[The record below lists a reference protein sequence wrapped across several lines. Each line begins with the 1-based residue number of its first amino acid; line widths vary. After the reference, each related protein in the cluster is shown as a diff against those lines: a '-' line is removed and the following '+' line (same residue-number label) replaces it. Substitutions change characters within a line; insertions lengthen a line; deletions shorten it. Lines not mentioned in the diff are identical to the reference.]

1 MKIKIIIMLI
11 FFNISAFATT
21 HKIAVIV
28 GNHVITDYDLDQKIR
43 FMMFTQGIDPVQN
56 KPSTLYGYFL
66 NPIIDNDLLTSR
78 IKETGG
84 SVSPQDIE
92 LGMQYMAQTRKTTVE
107 NLINK
112 AIIEYGMTKE
122 SFASCIKD
130 DMIMQVM
137 FLSPLGNDVKI
148 SDDEVNEEAKKES
161 IKLDDKEGIQRIKN
175 MLMQK
180 AIGQK
185 AKQIIQGL
193 RQSTFIEIK
202 R

>member
-1 MKIKIIIMLI
+1 MLI
-11 FFNISAFATT
+11 FFNISASAIT

-78 IKETGG
+78 IKQTGG
-84 SVSPQDIE
+84 SVSQQDIE
-92 LGMQYMAQTRKTTVE
+92 LGMQYMAQIRKTTVE

-112 AIIEYGMTKE
+112 ATIEYGMTKE
-122 SFASCIKD
+122 SFTSCVKD

-137 FLSPLGNDVKI
+137 FLSPLGNDIKI

-161 IKLDDKEGIQRIKN
+161 IKLDDKEGIQTIKN

>member
-1 MKIKIIIMLI
+1 M
-11 FFNISAFATT
+11 
-21 HKIAVIV
+21 
-28 GNHVITDYDLDQKIR
+28 
-43 FMMFTQGIDPVQN
+43 
-56 KPSTLYGYFL
+56 TLFPIYYHENTYFL

-78 IKETGG
+78 IKQTGG
-84 SVSPQDIE
+84 SVSQQDIE
-92 LGMQYMAQTRKTTVE
+92 LGMQYMAQIRKTTVE

-112 AIIEYGMTKE
+112 ATIEYGMTKE
-122 SFASCIKD
+122 SFTSCVKD

-137 FLSPLGNDVKI
+137 FLSPLGNDIKI

-161 IKLDDKEGIQRIKN
+161 IKLDDKEGIQTIKN

>member
-1 MKIKIIIMLI
+1 MLI
-11 FFNISAFATT
+11 FFNISASAIT

-78 IKETGG
+78 IKQTGG
-84 SVSPQDIE
+84 SVSQQDIE
-92 LGMQYMAQTRKTTVE
+92 LGMQYMAQIRKTTVE

-112 AIIEYGMTKE
+112 ATIEYGMTKE
-122 SFASCIKD
+122 SFTSCVKD

-137 FLSPLGNDVKI
+137 FLSPLGNDIKI
-148 SDDEVNEEAKKES
+148 SDDEVNAEAKKES
-161 IKLDDKEGIQRIKN
+161 IKLDDKEGIQTIKN

>member
-1 MKIKIIIMLI
+1 
-11 FFNISAFATT
+11 
-21 HKIAVIV
+21 
-28 GNHVITDYDLDQKIR
+28 
-43 FMMFTQGIDPVQN
+43 MFTQGIDPAKN

-78 IKETGG
+78 IKQTGG
-84 SVSPQDIE
+84 YVSPQDIE
-92 LGMQYMAQTRKTTVE
+92 LGMQYMAQIRKTTVE
-107 NLINK
+107 GLIHK
-112 AIIEYGMTKE
+112 ATIEYGMTKE
-122 SFASCIKD
+122 SFKNCVKD
-130 DMIMQVM
+130 DMIMQVL

-148 SDDEVNEEAKKES
+148 SDDDINEEAKKES
-161 IKLDDKEGIQRIKN
+161 IKLDDKEGIQTIKN

>member
-1 MKIKIIIMLI
+1 MLI

-43 FMMFTQGIDPVQN
+43 FMMFTQGIDPIQN

-78 IKETGG
+78 IKQTGG

-92 LGMQYMAQTRKTTVE
+92 LGMQYMAQIRKTTVE
-107 NLINK
+107 SLINK
-112 AIIEYGMTKE
+112 AITEYGMTKE
-122 SFASCIKD
+122 SFASCVKD

-137 FLSPLGNDVKI
+137 FLSPLGNDIKI
-148 SDDEVNEEAKKES
+148 SDNDVNEEAKKES
-161 IKLDDKEGIQRIKN
+161 IKLDNKEGLQMIKN

-185 AKQIIQGL
+185 AKQIIQSL